1 MKKILFILGCIFAGS
16 ANASAILHYVDSD
29 SGLFGAALSE
39 LGLTATTT
47 SHSSFLT
54 DLSSQTWDLIV
65 VDTPGS
71 NVSAANTSALDSYI
85 TGGGKSIISHW
96 NYDANAPLANIY
108 DVSVTSSFSS
118 PLDVYLWDTGHDIF
132 SGVTGVFDYD
142 RDAGDNGDRFS
153 AIDGAL
159 ALAGFTS
166 SPTATDAAIVLGNGG
181 NTIANG
187 WLFWDAELTTNN
199 ISLVAN
205 QVDFLLDDSPSAVPE
220 PASIALFALGLAGIR
235 FSRKKSVY

>member
-1 MKKILFILGCIFAGS
+1 MKKLLFLLGCLFAGS
-16 ANASAILHYVDSD
+16 ANAGAILHYVDSD

-39 LGLTATTT
+39 LGLSATTT
-47 SHSSFLT
+47 SHANFLT

-71 NVSAANTSALDSYI
+71 NISAGNTSALDGYI
-85 TGGGKSIISHW
+85 ASGGKSIISHW

-118 PLDVYLWDTGHDIF
+118 PLDVYLWDTTHDIF
-132 SGVTGVFDYD
+132 GGVTGIFDYD

-153 AIDGAL
+153 AINGAS

-166 SPTATDAAIVLGNGG
+166 SPTANDAAIVLGNGG

-187 WLFWDAELTTNN
+187 WLFWDAQLTTNN
-199 ISLVAN
+199 IHLVAN
-205 QVDFLLDDSPSAVPE
+205 QVDFLLNGSVAVPE
-220 PASIALFALGLAGIR
+220 PGSLALLGLGLAGLG
-235 FSRKKSVY
+235 FSRRKRLA